1 MVGKVLHHK
10 LSGQHQGVP
19 WRNHEVLRIEAL
31 SDAVFA
37 FAVTLLIVSLEVP
50 RTFHELQQMM
60 NGFVAFVFTFATL
73 MQVWYSQHI
82 FFRRFGLQD
91 KTTILLNATLLF
103 VVLFYV
109 YPLKFL
115 SSFLVSEFTGAKGI
129 VRLPNG
135 QIEHMIGSEEE
146 TRQMMMIYSS
156 GFTAVFLIFVLLYL
170 HIWRNRNLLELSP
183 QERFDCGDSILGNS
197 LQMLVGLASLF
208 CAEVLHSA
216 SLAGYMYLSIAVLQT
231 VYETVSGRTRR
242 KRFESVAV
250 QSTH

>member
-1 MVGKVLHHK
+1 MIGKVLHHK

-19 WRNHEVLRIEAL
+19 WRSHEVLRIEAL

-50 RTFHELQQMM
+50 HTFHELEQMM
-60 NGFVAFVFTFATL
+60 RGFVAFVFTFATL
-73 MQVWYSQHI
+73 IQVWYSQHI

-115 SSFLVSEFTGAKGI
+115 SSFLVSQFTGGKGM
-129 VRLPNG
+129 VQLPNG
-135 QIEHMIGSEEE
+135 HMEPMIGSEEE

-156 GFTAVFLIFVLLYL
+156 GFTAVFLIFTLLYL
-170 HIWRNRNLLELSP
+170 YVWRNRDPLELSP
-183 QERFDCGDSILGNS
+183 QERFDCGDSIIGNG
-197 LQMLVGLASLF
+197 LQALVGLTSLLF
-208 CAEVLHSA
+208 AWLLHSA
-216 SLAGYMYLSIAVLQT
+216 SLAGYVYLSIAVLQT
-231 VYETVSGRTRR
+231 LHGTIAGTKRR
-242 KRFESVAV
+242 KRFEGVAV